1 LESTGTLNDKG
12 ERNGH
17 YDVSSAGRAHWRRAV
32 TIFGIQNDRIVRVG
46 STWCTSA
53 LQAAMKRA
61 IEWHNMTRFTP

>member
-1 LESTGTLNDKG
+1 M
-12 ERNGH
+12 
-17 YDVSSAGRAHWRRAV
+17 